1 MESQRAMKKQGAT
14 AQTPQETDKEKMAKA
29 AKLTLTIYMQ
39 DQTVIGFIY
48 HKEERLSD
56 HLNGVSSM
64 QKTRGRFVEL
74 HDVTIQHSDGRQEG
88 VATTYINKAT
98 IQLAA
103 TIDGDLAKGIGGKV
117 GAKPYP
123 FVDKLPVPVR
133 VQMPAY
139 ILLGNMHCISR
150 QMAWHT
156 LEEKPMFLPLTNVSV
171 CRSDNSHWWKLS
183 FAAVNREKILSLAEL
198 GGSS

>member
-1 MESQRAMKKQGAT
+1 MAEIKQIALALYMET
-14 AQTPQETDKEKMAKA
+14 QTF
-29 AKLTLTIYMQ
+29 
-39 DQTVIGFIY
+39 IGFID

-56 HLNGVSSM
+56 LLNGVSSI

-74 HDVTIQHSDGRQEG
+74 HDVTIQHSDGREERL
-88 VATTYINKAT
+88 ATAYINKAT

-103 TIDGDLAKGIGGKV
+103 TIDGDLAKGIGGQV

-171 CRSDNSHWWKLS
+171 CRSGNSHWWKLS

-198 GGSS
+198 GDTS